1 MKMNSLKE
9 IQDFIE
15 NIAKTEIQKV
25 QIKTDNFEINV
36 QLKPEYNI
44 NNGQILMNPQISSP
58 HINQNIPKQEYL
70 EPIKEQ
76 SSQNENL
83 IKIKSPMVGTF
94 YRKPSPD
101 KPAFVEKGQT
111 IKKGDVVC
119 IIEAMKLFNE
129 IESEIEGVIVDVL
142 VNDASPVEFDQVLFL
157 VKP

>member
-1 MKMNSLKE
+1 MNSLKE